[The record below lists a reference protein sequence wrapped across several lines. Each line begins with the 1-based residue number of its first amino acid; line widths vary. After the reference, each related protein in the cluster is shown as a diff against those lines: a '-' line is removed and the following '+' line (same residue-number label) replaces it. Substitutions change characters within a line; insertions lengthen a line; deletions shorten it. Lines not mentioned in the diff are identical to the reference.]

1 MQFEIF
7 KAGGGDIHNI
17 PRSSASLTAKLSTL
31 AVIVLVVVSLAGGAL
46 GQWPLD
52 TAFQGLAIAMTVLAL
67 GSAIA
72 RRAMRASQLQCAA
85 LAIAAVGTLIAAF
98 ASGLLAI
105 TGVAV
110 MAVGYFALARIERRG
125 AQYE

>member
-1 MQFEIF
+1 MQFEIS
-7 KAGGGDIHNI
+7 KVGGGDIPNM
-17 PRSSASLTAKLSTL
+17 PRWSARLTAKLIAL
-31 AVIVLVVVSLAGGAL
+31 AVIVLVVVSLVGGAL

-67 GSAIA
+67 ASAIA

-85 LAIAAVGTLIAAF
+85 LTIAAVGMLIAAF
-98 ASGLLAI
+98 ATGLFAI
-105 TGVAV
+105 PGIAV